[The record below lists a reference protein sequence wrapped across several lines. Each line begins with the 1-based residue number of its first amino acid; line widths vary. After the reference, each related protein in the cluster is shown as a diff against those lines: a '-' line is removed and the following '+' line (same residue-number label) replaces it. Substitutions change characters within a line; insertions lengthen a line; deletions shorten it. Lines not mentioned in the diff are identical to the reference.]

1 MCRQSG
7 AACLRNAGLPHAQ
20 SPTTIA
26 TFYMAQLSERGV
38 DSGDKD
44 AGRLRSRASLSLKR
58 VRCAYVVEQ
67 MPTGVSG
74 AWKVVG
80 DDGETYVIKFNMPRD
95 HTALNEL
102 VCACIAEQF
111 GLPSFEPVL
120 VDVDIRQA
128 AHINTGRAAPVAAGT
143 HFAVRLVAQLYSA
156 GSLEATMGRRVGRG
170 DLSNADRIP
179 DVLGFDTLVQNH
191 DRHCGNVCFIFDAV
205 ANSYSFCIFDHGHAF
220 GGPSWSPEGVED
232 MYRNLAPISQF
243 CLPLER
249 IDGSRDFEGFMHMVE
264 SSLAPTLGSLA
275 GEGGVPGE
283 WCTNGGGIAHLK
295 HAIESLDPESLRSA
309 VIGYLRSGGGS

>member
-1 MCRQSG
+1 M
-7 AACLRNAGLPHAQ
+7 PHAGA
-20 SPTTIA
+20 IA
-26 TFYMAQLSERGV
+26 TCRMFDRSTTTAMPYIPQLSERDV
-38 DSGDKD
+38 DDDGKE
-44 AGRLRSRASLSLKR
+44 AGRLQPRASLSLKR

-80 DDGETYVIKFNMPRD
+80 DDDETYVIKFNMPRD

-102 VCACIAEQF
+102 VCACIAERF

-120 VDVDIRQA
+120 VDIDIRQA
-128 AHINTGRAAPVAAGT
+128 AHINTGRTSPVAAGT
-143 HFAVRLVAQLYSA
+143 HFAVHLVAQSYSA
-156 GSLEATMGRRVGRG
+156 GSLEAMTGRKVGRG

-220 GGPSWSPEGVED
+220 GGPSWSPEDVEN
-232 MYRNLAPISQF
+232 MYRNLAPISRF
-243 CLPLER
+243 CLPLKG
-249 IDGSRDFEGFMHMVE
+249 IDESRDFEGFMHMVE
-264 SSLAPTLGSLA
+264 TSLPCALDSLAS
-275 GEGGVPGE
+275 EGGVPYE
-283 WCTNGGGIAHLK
+283 WCTDDGGIGHLK

-309 VIGYLRSGGGS
+309 VIGYLRGGGGS